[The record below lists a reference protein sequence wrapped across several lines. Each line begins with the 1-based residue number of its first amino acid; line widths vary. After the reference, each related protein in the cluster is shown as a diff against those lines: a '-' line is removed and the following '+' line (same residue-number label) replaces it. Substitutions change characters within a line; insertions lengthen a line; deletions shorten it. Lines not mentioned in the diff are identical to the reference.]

1 MKYTFERLAEQ
12 LFRFGA
18 LSAIPVTVVA
28 VMDPILLGRLMSG
41 TGLQV
46 LEPGA
51 AVLAAFTVMAFFVLV
66 LQLLVIDDAS
76 PHKSFER
83 DIATA
88 AFVLWTLLLAVSGR
102 ISKSLRSAAMLCP
115 NLTLATLLLSHPT
128 PPSKPSSSPCWPHGH
143 PKILYN

>member
-1 MKYTFERLAEQ
+1 MTYAFEKLAEK

-18 LSAIPVTVVA
+18 LSAIPITVLV
-28 VMDPILLGRLMSG
+28 VMDASLVGRLMSG

-66 LQLLVIDDAS
+66 LQLSVIDDAS
-76 PHKSFER
+76 PHKSVER
-83 DIATA
+83 HIATA

-102 ISKSLRSAAMLCP
+102 ISKSLRSALLCP
-115 NLTLATLLLSHPT
+115 NLTLATMLLSHPT